1 MLIELALALI
11 LAKIMDEI
19 FIRIKQP
26 PVIGEILVGI
36 IFSLFVFFVPSE
48 VNFVNY
54 HFSVNLDVNHPAFDF
69 FADMGII
76 FLLFLSGM
84 ETNISD
90 LKKSGK
96 AATLTGVLGVLV
108 TFSLGFAFAI
118 YFLRFSLKQALV
130 LGTIYTATSVGV
142 TVRTMM
148 DMNILNTRVGNTI
161 LTAAV
166 ADDVFGIIL
175 VTLVLS
181 MGELVE
187 LAIGLSLFFLAIF
200 LLARYGFIEKIMSH
214 ADNFLHTPF
223 GLVSIAVGIMLLFAY
238 FAQLAKIAAITG
250 AFFAGLFVG
259 QSTQERKI
267 INPLRAI
274 AYGIFIPVFFVKV
287 GILVDF
293 NLLSQFNF
301 LLLLILP
308 LVFVGK
314 IIGCSLGARLGGL
327 NSWEAILVGVG
338 MTPEMEVALVIATLA
353 YGSGIFPM
361 AIGSAIIAT
370 TIIYVVISSIVTPLL
385 LKRLYG
391 GKNA

>member
-1 MLIELALALI
+1 MIIELAIALI

-26 PVIGEILVGI
+26 PVIGEILVGLM
-36 IFSLFVFFVPSE
+36 FSLFVFLVPSE
-48 VNFVNY
+48 INLVNY
-54 HFSVNLDVNHPAFDF
+54 HFSMNLDIKHPAFDF

-96 AATLTGVLGVLV
+96 IAMLTGFFGVLI
-108 TFSLGFAFAI
+108 TFSLGLVFAL
-118 YFLRFSLKQALV
+118 YFLGFSLKQAMV

-148 DMNILNTRVGNTI
+148 DMNILNTKVGNTI

-181 MGELVE
+181 MGEILE
-187 LAIGLSLFFLAIF
+187 LAVGLALFFIAIYFLAK
-200 LLARYGFIEKIMSH
+200 YGFIEKTMNH

-223 GLVSIAVGIMLLFAY
+223 GLVSITIGIMLLFAY
-238 FAQLAKIAAITG
+238 FAQLARIAPITG

-267 INPLRAI
+267 INILRGI
-274 AYGIFIPVFFVKV
+274 AYSIFIPVFFVKV

-293 NLLSQFNF
+293 NLLSRFNLLF
-301 LLLLILP
+301 LLIIP
-308 LVFVGK
+308 LVFTGK
-314 IIGCSLGARLGGL
+314 LIGCGLGAKLGTL
-327 NSWEAILVGVG
+327 STRDSLRVGVG

-353 YGSGIFPM
+353 YGSGIFSM
-361 AIGSAIIAT
+361 ATGSAIIAT
-370 TIIYVVISSIVTPLL
+370 TITYVIISSVITPLIMR
-385 LKRLYG
+385 KLYSP
-391 GKNA
+391 NR

>member
-19 FIRIKQP
+19 FLRIKQP

-36 IFSLFVFFVPSE
+36 FFSLFVFFVPSE
-48 VNFVNY
+48 ISFVNY
-54 HFSVNLDVNHPAFDF
+54 HFSMNLDVNHPAFDF

-84 ETNISD
+84 ETNIGD

-96 AATLTGVLGVLV
+96 AAMLTGALGVLV
-108 TFSLGFAFAI
+108 TFSFGFIFALYFLGF
-118 YFLRFSLKQALV
+118 SMKQSMV

-175 VTLVLS
+175 VTIVLS
-181 MGELVE
+181 VGEIIE
-187 LAIGLSLFFLAIF
+187 IAIGLTVFFLIIYI
-200 LLARYGFIEKIMSH
+200 LAKYGIIEKIMAHS
-214 ADNFLHTPF
+214 DNFLHTPF
-223 GLVSIAVGIMLLFAY
+223 GLVSVAIGIMLLFAY
-238 FAQLAKIAAITG
+238 FAQLARIAAITG

-267 INPLRAI
+267 IHPLRAI
-274 AYGIFIPVFFVKV
+274 AYGVFIPIFFVKV
-287 GILVDF
+287 GVLVDF
-293 NLLSQFNF
+293 DLLSHFNP

-308 LVFVGK
+308 LVFIGK
-314 IIGCSLGARLGGL
+314 IIGCGLGAKLGGM
-327 NSWEAILVGVG
+327 NMKESFRVGVG

-353 YGSGIFPM
+353 YGSGIFSM
-361 AIGSAIIAT
+361 AMGSAIIAT
-370 TIIYVVISSIVTPLL
+370 TIIYVVISSITAPIV
-385 LKRLYG
+385 LKRLYR
-391 GKNA
+391 GKR

>member
-19 FIRIKQP
+19 FIRIRQP

-36 IFSLFVFFVPSE
+36 FFSLFVFFVPSE
-48 VNFVNY
+48 ISFVNY
-54 HFSVNLDVNHPAFDF
+54 HFSLNLDVYHPAFDF

-90 LKKSGK
+90 LKRSGK
-96 AATLTGVLGVLV
+96 AAMLTGALGVLV
-108 TFSLGFAFAI
+108 TFSFGFTFALYFLGF
-118 YFLRFSLKQALV
+118 SMKQAMV

-175 VTLVLS
+175 VTIVLS
-181 MGELVE
+181 MGEVIE
-187 LAIGLSLFFLAIF
+187 IAIGLTLFFLAIY
-200 LLARYGFIEKIMSH
+200 LLAKYGFIEKIMNH

-223 GLVSIAVGIMLLFAY
+223 GLVSVTVGIMLLFAY
-238 FAQLAKIAAITG
+238 FAQLARIAAITG

-274 AYGIFIPVFFVKV
+274 AYGIFIPIFFVKV
-287 GILVDF
+287 GVLVDF
-293 NLLSQFNF
+293 DLLSHFNP

-308 LVFVGK
+308 LVFTGK
-314 IIGCSLGARLGGL
+314 IIGCGLGAKLGGM
-327 NSWEAILVGVG
+327 NMKESIRVGIG

-370 TIIYVVISSIVTPLL
+370 TIIYVVTSSITTPLV

-391 GKNA
+391 GKK

>member
-11 LAKIMDEI
+11 LAKIMDEG

-36 IFSLFVFFVPSE
+36 IFSLFVFFVPSDI
-48 VNFVNY
+48 NFVNY
-54 HFSVNLDVNHPAFDF
+54 HFSLNLDIKHPAFDF

-84 ETNISD
+84 ETNISN
-90 LKKSGK
+90 LKRSGK
-96 AATLTGVLGVLV
+96 AATLTGIMGVFV
-108 TFSLGFAFAI
+108 TFSLGFTFAM
-118 YFLRFSLKQALV
+118 YFLGFSLKQAMII
-130 LGTIYTATSVGV
+130 GTIYTATSVGV

-148 DMNILNTRVGNTI
+148 DMNILNTMVGNTI

-181 MGELVE
+181 MGELIE
-187 LAIGLSLFFLAIF
+187 LIIGLSLFFLAIY
-200 LLARYGFIEKIMSH
+200 LLVKYGVIEKIMNH

-223 GLVSIAVGIMLLFAY
+223 GLVSITVGIMLLFAY
-238 FAQLAKIAAITG
+238 LAQLAKIAAITG

-267 INPLRAI
+267 INPLRGI
-274 AYGIFIPVFFVKV
+274 AYSIFIPIFFVKV

-293 NLLSQFNF
+293 NLLSQFNALF
-301 LLLLILP
+301 LIILP
-308 LVFVGK
+308 LVFFGK
-314 IIGCSLGARLGGL
+314 ILGCGLGAKLGGL
-327 NSWEAILVGVG
+327 KSREAIRVGVG

-353 YGSGIFPM
+353 YGSGVFPM
-361 AIGSAIIAT
+361 ATGSAIIAT
-370 TIIYVVISSIVTPLL
+370 TIIYVVISSIIAPSI

-391 GKNA
+391 G